1 MKRKSFDEL
10 TFADDGMFQKVMQN
24 PELSAELVERLLG
37 VRVKQVEYPELEK
50 AIEPY
55 YTSKGVRLDVYIKDE
70 DKAIDVELQSYP
82 QKALGKRMRY
92 YQSMVDCDCLMKG
105 QPYTKLKESYILF
118 ICKFDP
124 FRDAAKNGNGLPRY
138 TFRNICVE
146 NEDVNLDDKCV
157 KVVYNASAYK
167 SEEDPKVRA
176 LLRFIQT
183 NEPGE
188 DDFSKRLC
196 EFVARVKENEKF
208 RKEFSDMNL
217 HDFDIMTEAKEEGLV
232 EGARKKAIEN
242 ATNLIKMKVG
252 TLEQISQATGV
263 PMQELQEITAKLAA
277 N

>member
-1 MKRKSFDEL
+1 MS
-10 TFADDGMFQKVMQN
+10 
-24 PELSAELVERLLG
+24 PS
-37 VRVKQVEYPELEK
+37 P
-50 AIEPY
+50 
-55 YTSKGVRLDVYIKDE
+55 
-70 DKAIDVELQSYP
+70 
-82 QKALGKRMRY
+82 
-92 YQSMVDCDCLMKG
+92 
-105 QPYTKLKESYILF
+105 
-118 ICKFDP
+118 
-124 FRDAAKNGNGLPRY
+124 PRY
-138 TFRNICVE
+138 TFRNICAE
-146 NEDVNLDDKCV
+146 NNSVNLDDKCV

-167 SEEDPKVRA
+167 SVEDPKVRA

-208 RKEFSDMNL
+208 RKEFADMNL
-217 HDFDIMTEAKEEGLV
+217 HDFDIMTEAKEEGLA
-232 EGARKKAIEN
+232 EGARQNAVEN